1 MDFQTVLTA
10 AAVNGSGAVQA
21 AMTEEQKA
29 INSARSAALKAYE
42 SYFAD
47 VEERKQIIQKRVED
61 LQTELAER
69 ESRIKQLQ
77 PGIMQ
82 ATLSG
87 DKIELAKL
95 QSELADLV
103 ADREAIKLQISTLR
117 GSPIPG
123 NSDLYQS
130 ALQLF
135 AAHDSMKAEY
145 KRSETLIYST
155 AREQV
160 RAWGEIMDH
169 TDFAQYGNIDKQKA
183 KLEAHFSGELTD
195 PVE

>member
-10 AAVNGSGAVQA
+10 AAVNGSGAAQA
-21 AMTEEQKA
+21 AITKEQEA
-29 INSARSAALKAYE
+29 IKSARFAALEAYE

-61 LQTELAER
+61 MQTELAER

-77 PGIMQ
+77 PCLIS
-82 ATLSG
+82 ATVRD
-87 DKIELAKL
+87 DKKALEQI
-95 QSELADLV
+95 QSELARIV
-103 ADREAIKLQISTLR
+103 AEREAIKLQISTLQ

-135 AAHDSMKAEY
+135 EAHDSMRAEY
-145 KRSETLIYST
+145 RQNANLIYST
-155 AREQV
+155 ASDQIS
-160 RAWGEIMDH
+160 AWKTIKEKS
-169 TDFAQYGNIDKQKA
+169 DFARYGDIDRQKA